1 MLIEPT
7 QPIYVKVKSG
17 HDEYTC
23 QLVSLSDT
31 ELELKGDFYMEKAS
45 SISFLGKY
53 FRGRATIND
62 INFLQPDFIYH
73 LIIDEIQFQP
83 GLLIDTEL

>member
-7 QPIYVKVKSG
+7 QPIFVKVKLG
-17 HDEYTC
+17 HDEHTC
-23 QLVSLSDT
+23 QLVSLT
-31 ELELKGDFYMEKAS
+31 ETQLELKGDFYIERES
-45 SISFLGKY
+45 SILFKGKY
-53 FRGRATIND
+53 FRGQATVHD
-62 INFLQPDFIYH
+62 INFLQPNFLYH